1 MNRKFK
7 LMNNIKEKRLSL
19 GLTQSDL
26 AAIVG
31 STQNTISSIETGQYS
46 PSAYLSGLLC
56 EALECKWEDLFYYDW
71 RCRYVPV
78 SNHWDLSDREI

>member
-56 EALECKWEDLFYYDW
+56 EALSCKWEDLFYYDW
-71 RCRYVPV
+71 RRPHVFVP
-78 SNHWDLSDREI
+78 NHRDLSDREI